1 MKTRQN
7 KRVLWISRHTMTEE
21 QRQDL
26 ERILAGPVEL
36 DIWSDTVGDVEELRP
51 RLREADAVAAV
62 LPTEKLA
69 DLLKIAGERPVLQ
82 AKSARVPTGRWTIQP
97 GGAVEREF
105 AFVHQGWKQIL
116 EVRIRTRAL

>member
-1 MKTRQN
+1 MKVRQS
-7 KRVLWISRHTMTEE
+7 RRGLGVSRHTMTGD

-26 ERILAGPVEL
+26 ERIMGGPVAL
-36 DIWSDTVGDVEELRP
+36 DTWSDTVRDVEELRP

-69 DLLKIAGERPVLQ
+69 ELLKIAGKCPVFQ
-82 AKSARVPTGRWTIQP
+82 AKSARVPTGRFTVQP
-97 GGAVEREF
+97 GGIAEREF
-105 AFVHQGWKQIL
+105 AFVHQGWQQIL

>member
-1 MKTRQN
+1 MKVRQSR
-7 KRVLWISRHTMTEE
+7 RVLWVSRHSMTED

-26 ERILAGPVEL
+26 ERIMGGPVEL
-36 DIWSDTVGDVEELRP
+36 DTWSDTVQDVEELRP
-51 RLREADAVAAV
+51 QLREADAVAAV

-69 DLLKIAGERPVLQ
+69 DLLMIAGKRPVLQ
-82 AKSARVPTGRWTIQP
+82 AESARVPTGRWTIQP

-105 AFVHQGWKQIL
+105 AFIHQGWKQIL

>member
-1 MKTRQN
+1 MKGRQSR
-7 KRVLWISRHTMTEE
+7 RVLWVSRHSMTED

-26 ERILAGPVEL
+26 ERIMGGPVEL
-36 DIWSDTVGDVEELRP
+36 DTWSDTVQDVEELRP

-69 DLLKIAGERPVLQ
+69 DLLMIAGKRPVLQ
-82 AKSARVPTGRWTIQP
+82 AESARVPTGRWTIQP

-105 AFVHQGWKQIL
+105 AFIHQGWKQIL

>member
-1 MKTRQN
+1 MKVRQSR
-7 KRVLWISRHTMTEE
+7 RVLWVSRHSMTED

-26 ERILAGPVEL
+26 ERIMGGPVEL
-36 DIWSDTVGDVEELRP
+36 DTWSDTVRDVEELRP
-51 RLREADAVAAV
+51 RLREAAAVAAV

-69 DLLKIAGERPVLQ
+69 DLLKIAGKRPVLQ
-82 AKSARVPTGRWTIQP
+82 AESARVPTGRWTIQP

-105 AFVHQGWKQIL
+105 AFIHQGWKQIL

>member
-1 MKTRQN
+1 MKVRQSR
-7 KRVLWISRHTMTEE
+7 RVLWVSRHSMTED

-26 ERILAGPVEL
+26 ERIMGGPVEL
-36 DIWSDTVGDVEELRP
+36 DTWSDTVQDVEELRP

-69 DLLKIAGERPVLQ
+69 DLLKIAGKRPVLQ
-82 AKSARVPTGRWTIQP
+82 AESARVPTGRWTIQP

-105 AFVHQGWKQIL
+105 AFIHQGWKQIL

>member
-1 MKTRQN
+1 MKVRQSR
-7 KRVLWISRHTMTEE
+7 RVLWVSRHSMTED

-26 ERILAGPVEL
+26 ERIMGGPVEL
-36 DIWSDTVGDVEELRP
+36 DTWSDTVQDVEELRP
-51 RLREADAVAAV
+51 RLREADAVSAV

-69 DLLKIAGERPVLQ
+69 DLLMIAGKRPVLQ
-82 AKSARVPTGRWTIQP
+82 AESARVPTGRWTIQP

-105 AFVHQGWKQIL
+105 AFIHQGWKQIL

>member
-1 MKTRQN
+1 MKVRQSR
-7 KRVLWISRHTMTEE
+7 RVLWVSRHSMTED

-26 ERILAGPVEL
+26 ERIMGGPVEL
-36 DIWSDTVGDVEELRP
+36 DTWSDTVQDVEELRP
-51 RLREADAVAAV
+51 RLRGADAVAAV

-69 DLLKIAGERPVLQ
+69 DLLMIAGKRPVLQ
-82 AKSARVPTGRWTIQP
+82 AESARVPTGRWTIQP

-105 AFVHQGWKQIL
+105 AFIHQGWKQIL

>member
-1 MKTRQN
+1 MKVRQSR
-7 KRVLWISRHTMTEE
+7 RVLWVSRHTMTED

-26 ERILAGPVEL
+26 ERIMGGPVEL
-36 DIWSDTVGDVEELRP
+36 DTWSDTVQNVEELRP

-69 DLLKIAGERPVLQ
+69 ELLQIAGKRPVLQ

-97 GGAVEREF
+97 GGAAEREF
-105 AFVHQGWKQIL
+105 AFVHQGWQQLL